1 MDWRKRLGPDTSG
14 AVGLPSECKETAVTA
29 HRHSPVVVGI
39 DVVNNNAALHWAVKA
54 AEGRHLGLHV
64 VHAYGAAAV
73 NPWAPPGFEHDE
85 IEMLRRGAHEVIDKT
100 VGQVHV
106 MSPDLVVTAAVVEG
120 DARRVLIEE
129 TITAPI
135 TVLGSRHLA
144 SMGAT
149 LLGSVG
155 CGVAAGAEGPVVV
168 VRGPAGD
175 PDEGAGVVVG
185 IDASD
190 SAEDVLQFGFE
201 HASTHGSSLSAVM
214 CWRPDPLATMRWRPE
229 QPVPPRAEMWLAETI
244 AGWQEKFPEVEV
256 RSAVVR
262 DHPVSGLVAESMA
275 QRLLVV
281 GTRSRHP
288 VAGTLLGSVAQGVLH
303 HATCPVAVI
312 PIS

>member
-1 MDWRKRLGPDTSG
+1 M
-14 AVGLPSECKETAVTA
+14 TAQ
-29 HRHSPVVVGI
+29 RHSPVVVGI

-64 VHAYGAAAV
+64 VHAYGAATV

-155 CGVAAGAEGPVVV
+155 CGVAAGAQGPVVV

-244 AGWQEKFPEVEV
+244 AGWQEKFPEVKV

-312 PIS
+312 PIG